1 MKEKKR
7 TTIINLRIDE
17 KDHQILSELAR
28 NEFRPIN
35 TQYRMII
42 GETMELTA
50 YEHYVTSFTGK
61 EEKKRK
67 IIFSGSVSSFL
78 EIYY

>member
-17 KDHQILSELAR
+17 KDHHILSEIAR
-28 NEFRPIN
+28 NEFRAIN

-42 GETMELTA
+42 GKWINANTPHE
-50 YEHYVTSFTGK
+50 SDFI
-61 EEKKRK
+61 EKD
-67 IIFSGSVSSFL
+67 IFGDK
-78 EIYY
+78 

>member
-28 NEFRPIN
+28 KEFRAIN

-42 GETMELTA
+42 GKWINDNTH
-50 YEHYVTSFTGK
+50 YESDFIEK
-61 EEKKRK
+61 ERRYKDDL
-67 IIFSGSVSSFL
+67 VSDRF
-78 EIYY
+78 

>member
-1 MKEKKR
+1 MKDKKR

-28 NEFRPIN
+28 KEFRAIN

-42 GETMELTA
+42 GKWINDNTHHESDFIE
-50 YEHYVTSFTGK
+50 K
-61 EEKKRK
+61 ERRYKDDL
-67 IIFSGSVSSFL
+67 VSDRF
-78 EIYY
+78 

>member
-17 KDHQILSELAR
+17 KDHQILSDLAR

-42 GETMELTA
+42 GKWINDNTHHESDFIE
-50 YEHYVTSFTGK
+50 K
-61 EEKKRK
+61 ERGYKDD
-67 IIFSGSVSSFL
+67 IHNNTF
-78 EIYY
+78 

>member
-17 KDHQILSELAR
+17 KDHHILSELAR

-42 GETMELTA
+42 GKWINENTQHESA
-50 YEHYVTSFTGK
+50 FI
-61 EEKKRK
+61 EKD
-67 IIFSGSVSSFL
+67 IFGD
-78 EIYY
+78 